1 MKANELRIGNLIN
14 GIYYE
19 YENDGD
25 SEEIEHT
32 FVCKVVTLDVADM
45 CEYPICV
52 YSNEE
57 IEQFSEFEPIPLTEE
72 WLLKFGFKKYPNLRD
87 TFRQEY
93 YDAFKLDIDEHT
105 IISFSIPIGYNHN
118 IRCNYDKSYRSEEK
132 KQSYRVKHIH
142 QLQNLYFALT
152 GEELTLEP

>member
-1 MKANELRIGNLIN
+1 MKANELRIGNLLSVGN
-14 GIYYE
+14 Y
-19 YENDGD
+19 D
-25 SEEIEHT
+25 
-32 FVCKVVTLDVADM
+32 VKVVEIHHLGVHVFDL
-45 CEYPICV
+45 
-52 YSNEE
+52 EE
-57 IEQFSEFEPIPLTEE
+57 TQDTWELFSDRIKPIPLTEE

-93 YDAFKLDIDEHT
+93 YDAFQLDIDEHT

-132 KQSYRVKHIH
+132 KQSYRVKHVH

-152 GEELTLEP
+152 GEELTFKFEQDAVY

>member
-1 MKANELRIGNLIN
+1 M
-14 GIYYE
+14 
-19 YENDGD
+19 
-25 SEEIEHT
+25 
-32 FVCKVVTLDVADM
+32 
-45 CEYPICV
+45 
-52 YSNEE
+52 
-57 IEQFSEFEPIPLTEE
+57 
-72 WLLKFGFKKYPNLRD
+72 LKLGFKKYPNLRD

-93 YDAFKLDIDEHT
+93 YDAFQLDIDEHT

-152 GEELTLEP
+152 GEELTFKSE